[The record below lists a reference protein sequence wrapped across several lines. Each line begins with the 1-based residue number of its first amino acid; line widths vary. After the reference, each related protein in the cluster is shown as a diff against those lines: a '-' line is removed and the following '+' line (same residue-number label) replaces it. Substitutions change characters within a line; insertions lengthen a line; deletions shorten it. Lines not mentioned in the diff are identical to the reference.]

1 MKTIAWTGCEEG
13 RTVGWRSCKVVLLD
27 QNALPQ
33 KEVFIETS
41 DYLRVAE
48 AIKTLSVRGAPA
60 IGVAAAYGLALAGL
74 QSNANDTAEF
84 LQEIDHAATVLGST
98 RPTAVNLF
106 WALDRMKKT
115 AHGNSHL
122 DVSGIKGILKEE
134 ADDIADGEFKMSER
148 MGQFGADLLKDGDNI
163 LTH

>member
-1 MKTIAWTGCEEG
+1 MKTVAWAGCEEG
-13 RTVGWRSCKVVLLD
+13 KTVGWKSCKVVILD
-27 QNALPQ
+27 QNALPH

-60 IGVAAAYGLALAGL
+60 IGVAAAHGLALAGL
-74 QSNANDTAEF
+74 QSSAKDTPEF
-84 LQEIDHAATVLGST
+84 LREIDHAAGILAST

-122 DVSGIKGILKEE
+122 EVDRIKRILKEE
-134 ADDIADGEFKMSER
+134 ADDIADGELQMSMQ
-148 MGQFGADLLKDGDNI
+148 MGQYGAELIKSGDTI